1 MFNVKRYFFT
11 LNIELF
17 YNQFPVETISI
28 SDGSYSLGFSYPRRF
43 RESPQCWTGLFLSY
57 LPSGIPS
64 DTGDHRL

>member
-43 RESPQCWTGLFLSY
+43 KRVAAMLDRPFSFMSAIRYSP
-57 LPSGIPS
+57 
-64 DTGDHRL
+64 